1 MNLFQFDSRIEYF
14 FNMTQE
20 LNPFSFSRNMTQRME
35 LFFKKW
41 LIELIFVWMWLKEVN
56 LFFLTWF
63 KELNFFFLVWLKD
76 LNFFFWYDSK
86 TWTFFFWY
94 DSKNWN
100 FSEMTQ
106 RIEPFSKIRLKELN
120 FFSVWLKELNF
131 FKPLTELNFFVK
143 CDPNNWNFFWIWL
156 K

>member
-1 MNLFQFDSRIEYF
+1 MNFFQFDSRIEYF

-41 LIELIFVWMWLKEVN
+41 LIELIFFECDSKKWTS
-56 LFFLTWF
+56 FFWHDSKNWTF
-63 KELNFFFLVWLKD
+63 S
-76 LNFFFWYDSK
+76 FWYDSK
-86 TWTFFFWY
+86 TWTFSSGMTQRLELF
-94 DSKNWN
+94 

-106 RIEPFSKIRLKELN
+106 RIEPFPKIRLKELN

-131 FKPLTELNFFVK
+131 FIPLTELNFFVK
-143 CDPNNWNFFWIWL
+143 CDPNDWNFFWIRR